1 MYERFHSAL
10 LVKVGHDP
18 EEFVLLSVDPD
29 RPAHNSYPYGT
40 TKLMSEEATRGALL
54 EEGVDS
60 ARIEPILDAARVHYL
75 AGSAE

>member
-1 MYERFHSAL
+1 MYEHFHTAL

-40 TKLMSEEATRGALL
+40 TKLMNEDATRGALL
-54 EEGVDS
+54 EEGIDT
-60 ARIEPILDAARVHYL
+60 ARIDPILEAARAHYL
-75 AGSAE
+75 AVSVE

>member
-1 MYERFHSAL
+1 MYERLHVAL

-18 EEFVLLSVDPD
+18 EEFVWLSVDPD

-54 EEGVDS
+54 EDGVDA
-60 ARIEPILDAARVHYL
+60 ARIEPILEDARAHYL
-75 AGSAE
+75 AVSVG